1 MGMNRIPLDGLR
13 LWNRTKDKS
22 KDCFV
27 AGLLA
32 MTGEIKKDP
41 LLRGARD
48 EFMNLKVKKV

>member
-1 MGMNRIPLDGLR
+1 MDGLR